1 MTDAISPGSGGLGV
15 LPLLTGIRMPIA
27 FAVNLIGGVG
37 TMMLSAS
44 ALLLSPLN
52 TRASFVTQHENAPHL
67 SKGNA

>member
-1 MTDAISPGSGGLGV
+1 MTDAISPGLGSLVV
-15 LPLLTGIRMPIA
+15 LVLLTGIRMPIA
-27 FAVNLIGGVG
+27 CAVSLAGGAR
-37 TMMLSAS
+37 TMMLLGR